1 MKTMKY
7 GLLVAMI
14 AGGLLALNAQAQ
26 PADKGGK
33 KGGKHA
39 EAKER
44 GQRLA
49 EELGLNA
56 EQKEK
61 LKPILK
67 EEREKIQ
74 GLKDLPQ
81 DQRREKAKEIRKGI
95 TEKVKP
101 ILTPEQFEKWEKL
114 REQHRAKPPVKAEE
128 KK

>member
-1 MKTMKY
+1 MKTIRC

-26 PADKGGK
+26 PADKDGK

-39 EAKER
+39 EAKAR
-44 GQRLA
+44 GQQLA

-81 DQRREKAKEIRKGI
+81 NQRREKAKEIRKGI

-101 ILTPEQFEKWEKL
+101 ILTPEQFERWEKL
-114 REQHRAKPPVKAEE
+114 RAQHRAKPPVKAEE
-128 KK
+128 QK